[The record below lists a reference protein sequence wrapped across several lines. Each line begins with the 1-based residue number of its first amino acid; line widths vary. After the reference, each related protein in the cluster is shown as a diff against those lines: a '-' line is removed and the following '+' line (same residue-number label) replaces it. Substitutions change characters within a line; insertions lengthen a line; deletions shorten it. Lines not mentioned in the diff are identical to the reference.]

1 MEKKYW
7 VPALERANA
16 VLRLI
21 AEQPSKLKLSDL
33 TKRLGISKS
42 TMFSLL
48 QTMESLD
55 WIKREDKETYSLG
68 NFFGTM
74 GFAYFEKYDLAD
86 AFRKEAESSMS
97 KLLASFQ
104 LACLE
109 DSEVLYLARVSA
121 PVPVQMVSGPGV
133 RMPAHATA
141 LGKVLLTGLDLDR
154 IAYIFSEEQ
163 LPKLTAHTIGF
174 RNELLQEVE
183 KVRKDG
189 YALDMQE
196 GVMGFNCVAAPVYH
210 PNGSMVAAVSCSMP
224 IHEWSSKKDA
234 AIQEIVSLAR
244 RLSFETGEQT
254 Y

>member
-21 AEQPSKLKLSDL
+21 AAQPSKLKLSDM
-33 TKRLGISKS
+33 TKRLDISKS

-74 GFAYFEKYDLAD
+74 GFAYFEKYDLASV
-86 AFRKEAESSMS
+86 FRKEAESSMS
-97 KLLASFQ
+97 KLLASLQ
-104 LACLE
+104 LASLE
-109 DSEVLYLARVSA
+109 DSQVLYLARVSA
-121 PVPVQMVSGPGV
+121 PVPVQMISGPGA

-141 LGKVLLTGLDLDR
+141 LGKVLLTGLDQER
-154 IAYIFSEEQ
+154 IANIFPEER

-174 RNELLQEVE
+174 KSELLQELE
-183 KVRKDG
+183 KVRQNG
-189 YALDMQE
+189 YALDRQE

-210 PNGSMVAAVSCSMP
+210 PNGSMAAAVSCSMP
-224 IHEWSSKKDA
+224 IHEWNGKKGA
-234 AIQEIVSLAR
+234 AIQEIISLAR
-244 RLSFETGEQT
+244 RLSFETH
-254 Y
+254 